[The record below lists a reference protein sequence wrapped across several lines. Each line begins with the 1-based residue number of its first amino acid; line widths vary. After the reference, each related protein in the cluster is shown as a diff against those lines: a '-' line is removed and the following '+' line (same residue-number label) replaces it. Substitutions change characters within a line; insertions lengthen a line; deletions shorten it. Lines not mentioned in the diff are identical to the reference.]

1 MHIYDRPNG
10 QQVICAGGQNGDVI
24 LAIYD
29 QGTTR
34 QNLVQETLLNTCI
47 MML

>member
-29 QGTTR
+29 QGMTM
-34 QNLVQETLLNTCI
+34 QEILQER
-47 MML
+47 